1 MKKLLFSAYRWY
13 VAKMPF
19 SLGKGFL
26 RRLCGAR
33 GGLARYVCNGVE
45 MELNPASEID
55 SWLINGTAFN
65 DLLMERIRVKLH
77 PEDIYLD
84 IGANIG
90 YFAIH
95 AAKAT
100 GCYTL
105 CFEPS
110 PRELARLH
118 RNISL
123 NGAINV
129 IVFPFGLA
137 REEKE
142 VGLKLWDMSNPGNNH
157 VVRAG
162 EEGALATRVFRLDQA
177 ITADLARRV
186 RLVKID
192 VEGYEMEVLRGM
204 ESLMGLFGDAEFV
217 VEIFPEMLRKANAHP
232 NDIYEFF
239 ERYGYGYRHGNQGE
253 HWDEL
258 FTKAPDK
265 PGGSEHSLCPA

>member
-1 MKKLLFSAYRWY
+1 MRKLLFSAYNWY

-19 SLGKGFL
+19 ALGKGFL

-33 GGLARYVCNGVE
+33 GGLARYVCNGVV

-55 SWLINGTAFN
+55 SWLINGTVFN
-65 DLLMERIRVKLH
+65 DLLMERIREKLQ
-77 PEDIYLD
+77 PEDVYLD

-90 YFAIH
+90 FFAIH

-142 VGLKLWDMSNPGNNH
+142 VGLKLWDMSNPGYNH
-157 VVRAG
+157 VVLAG
-162 EEGALATRVFRLDQA
+162 ENGTLTTRVFRLEQA
-177 ITADLARRV
+177 ITADLAKRV
-186 RLVKID
+186 KLVKID
-192 VEGYEMEVLRGM
+192 VEGYEMEVLEGM
-204 ESLMGLFGDAEFV
+204 KSLMGFFSNTEFV
-217 VEIFPEMLRKANAHP
+217 VEIFPEMLRKAGTHP
-232 NDIYEFF
+232 ASIYEFF
-239 ERYGYGYRHGNQGE
+239 ERHGYEYRHGNHGE

-258 FTKAPDK
+258 FTKTREYEAV
-265 PGGSEHSLCPA
+265 A